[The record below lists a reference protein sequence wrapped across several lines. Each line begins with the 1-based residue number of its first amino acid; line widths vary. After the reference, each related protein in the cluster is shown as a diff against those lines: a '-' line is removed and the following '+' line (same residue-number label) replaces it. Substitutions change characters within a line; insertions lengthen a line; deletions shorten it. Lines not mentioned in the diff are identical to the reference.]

1 MTAIPIKL
9 SRLSSPTVMATSI
22 QLHTLIHQN
31 QSYLKKSL
39 VTELIIQLSTM
50 NLAIRLIQ
58 RLAHSHLQAILMA
71 QTMVL
76 F

>member
-9 SRLSSPTVMATSI
+9 SRLSSLTVAATSI
-22 QLHTLIHQN
+22 QSHTLIHQN

-50 NLAIRLIQ
+50 NSAIRLIQ
-58 RLAHSHLQAILMA
+58 RLAHSRLQAILMV
-71 QTMVL
+71 QTTDL

>member
-50 NLAIRLIQ
+50 NSAIRLIQ
-58 RLAHSHLQAILMA
+58 RLAHSHLQAILTV
-71 QTMVL
+71 QTTDL